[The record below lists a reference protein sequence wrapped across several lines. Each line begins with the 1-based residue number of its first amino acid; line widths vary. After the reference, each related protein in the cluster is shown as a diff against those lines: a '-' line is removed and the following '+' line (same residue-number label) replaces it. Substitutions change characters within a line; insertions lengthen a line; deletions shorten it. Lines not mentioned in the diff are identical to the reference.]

1 MAAKRKHDDMM
12 KKFNIEMRARTIAA
26 PTNDKDVKL
35 QLRAFEV
42 GETMFSDGG

>member
-42 GETMFSDGG
+42 RGRV